1 MSRLCF
7 PRSDHMT
14 QFSLG
19 LSEEEKPK
27 PKMSE
32 NVRTVVALYTSTV
45 TVSRYLSKT

>member
-7 PRSDHMT
+7 SRSDHMT

-19 LSEEEKPK
+19 LSEEKPK

-45 TVSRYLSKT
+45 TVSHYLSKT